1 MKHYQVLSA
10 LLLYPEPALIEHLPE
25 LERVLA
31 ATPALHAPLRS
42 LLAYLSGG
50 DLIALQQN
58 YVMTFDRNPSHSLHL
73 FEHIHG
79 ESRDRG
85 QAMVDLLQEYRKHG
99 LDMTGD
105 DLPDF
110 VPLFL
115 EFLSQQDEA
124 EAARL
129 LSDAI
134 HVLAHIGR
142 KLAANNSPYAVVFDV
157 LQLLS
162 PVAAEELAEPPVRDM
177 DEALETFGP
186 GADGVEPLLKNLGG
200 ALQPGAVQPGAV
212 QPGAVQPG
220 AVQPINFYPQAARA
234 SAPGA

>member
-10 LLLYPEPALIEHLPE
+10 LLQYPERELIESLPDIDRMLAPTTFHAMLQPLLIE
-25 LERVLA
+25 LA
-31 ATPALHAPLRS
+31 SA
-42 LLAYLSGG
+42 
-50 DLIALQQN
+50 DLITLQQN
-58 YVMTFDRNPSHSLHL
+58 YVTTFDRNPAHSLHL

-85 QAMVDLLQEYRKHG
+85 QAMVDLMAEYKQHG
-99 LDMTGD
+99 LIMTGN

-115 EFLSQQDEA
+115 EFLSQQDQETSDA
-124 EAARL
+124 L

-142 KLAANNSPYAVVFDV
+142 KLAANNSAYSVVFDV
-157 LQLLS
+157 LEQIS
-162 PVAAEELAEPPVRDM
+162 PVAAELLVDPPVRDM

-186 GADGVEPLLKNLGG
+186 GADGVEPLLKNQGG
-200 ALQPGAVQPGAV
+200 VQPSAHPV
-212 QPGAVQPG
+212 R
-220 AVQPINFYPQAARA
+220 FYPKAARA
-234 SAPGA
+234 QVDGQGETTARSQP

>member
-1 MKHYQVLSA
+1 MKHYQALSA
-10 LLLYPEPALIEHLPE
+10 LLLYPEPELIAALPALKE
-25 LERVLA
+25 VLA
-31 ATPALHAPLRS
+31 ATPALLAPLEP
-42 LLAYLSGG
+42 LFDYLSAN
-50 DLIALQQN
+50 DLITVQQN
-58 YVMTFDRNPSHSLHL
+58 YVMTFDRNPAHSLHL

-85 QAMVDLLQEYRKHG
+85 QAMVDLMEEYKKYG
-99 LDMTGD
+99 LEMAGD

-142 KLAANNSPYAVVFDV
+142 KLDANGSAYAGAFAV
-157 LQLLS
+157 LELLS
-162 PVAAEELAEPPVRDM
+162 PVAAEELSEPPVRDM

-186 GADGVEPLLKNLGG
+186 GADGIEPLLKPGLGHLGG
-200 ALQPGAVQPGAV
+200 GAH
-212 QPGAVQPG
+212 
-220 AVQPINFYPQAARA
+220 PINFYPKAA
-234 SAPGA
+234 APQRH

>member
-10 LLLYPEPALIEHLPE
+10 LLQYPEPALIDSLPE
-25 LERVLA
+25 IEQILA
-31 ATPALHAPLRS
+31 ATPAFRATLQPL
-42 LLAYLSGG
+42 LVELATQ
-50 DLIALQQN
+50 DLIVLQQN
-58 YVMTFDRNPSHSLHL
+58 YVTTFDRNPAHSLHL

-85 QAMVDLLQEYRKHG
+85 QAMVDLMAEYKKHG
-99 LDMTGD
+99 LEMTGN

-124 EAARL
+124 TSRRL

-142 KLAANNSPYAVVFDV
+142 KLAANDSAYSVVFDV
-157 LQLLS
+157 LEQLS
-162 PVAAEELAEPPVRDM
+162 PVAAELLVDPPVRDM

-186 GADGVEPLLKNLGG
+186 GADGVEPLLKTTPIMGG
-200 ALQPGAVQPGAV
+200 VQPV
-212 QPGAVQPG
+212 
-220 AVQPINFYPQAARA
+220 NFYPKAAHGKVDSQATTRSA
-234 SAPGA
+234 S